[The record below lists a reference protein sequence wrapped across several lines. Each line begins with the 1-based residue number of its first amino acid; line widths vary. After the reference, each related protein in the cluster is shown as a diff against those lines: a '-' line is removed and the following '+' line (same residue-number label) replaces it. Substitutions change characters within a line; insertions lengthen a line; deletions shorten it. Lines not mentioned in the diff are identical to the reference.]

1 MLLDGEAIGINLPT
15 PEVLWGFWSRSLVP
29 GEVPELT
36 VQVLRCEH
44 DSLYQIWILR
54 WSLWTCWTVVLNSRV
69 LEYWRVGLS
78 AMSWSFLFSTAPCVV
93 RKG

>member
-15 PEVLWGFWSRSLVP
+15 PEVLWRFWSRSLVP

-44 DSLYQIWILR
+44 DSLVPDLDSQ
-54 WSLWTCWTVVLNSRV
+54 VVPLDMLGSCPK
-69 LEYWRVGLS
+69 
-78 AMSWSFLFSTAPCVV
+78 F
-93 RKG
+93 